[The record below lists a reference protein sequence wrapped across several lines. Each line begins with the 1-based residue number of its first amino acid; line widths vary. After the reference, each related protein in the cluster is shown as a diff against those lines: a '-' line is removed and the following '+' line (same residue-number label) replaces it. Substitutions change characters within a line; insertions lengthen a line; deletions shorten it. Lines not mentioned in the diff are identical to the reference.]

1 VDLGQQVID
10 VRAGCVVEASEATKS
25 RQSEIETHLASR
37 LNGAEFCHA
46 SREGR
51 RLTSRQLFDSIVKAL
66 HDLLILLGHELQRAT
81 LDSGDSGIGG
91 EAAGDPKVE
100 ESGPIAIEFAGRG
113 LGQGQQIQRDE
124 TEVLTGGLAFE
135 RVEA

>member
-1 VDLGQQVID
+1 MSQRCAGSGTRMRQVVGCLEPPAARKTGSRSLRAEDLGIEIRRGVDLGQQVID

-51 RLTSRQLFDSIVKAL
+51 RLTSRQLFDSIVIAL
-66 HDLLILLGHELQRAT
+66 HDLLILLGHELQRA
-81 LDSGDSGIGG
+81 
-91 EAAGDPKVE
+91 
-100 ESGPIAIEFAGRG
+100 
-113 LGQGQQIQRDE
+113 
-124 TEVLTGGLAFE
+124 
-135 RVEA
+135 